1 MIVWPLHHANPLIGR
16 AVVVAKVFLK
26 MRSMS
31 FGMHSKMGPLL
42 ISERILT
49 NSWLGPSISHQFV
62 VFRLASLV
70 CYCFYREELSHSD
83 ADIRS
88 RTSRSKESATVW
100 PLGPFPKLS
109 PMNMPATSAVRSVA
123 CGSLKVR
130 TDQGSALAGR
140 S

>member
-1 MIVWPLHHANPLIGR
+1 
-16 AVVVAKVFLK
+16 
-26 MRSMS
+26 
-31 FGMHSKMGPLL
+31 MGPLL

-62 VFRLASLV
+62 VFQLANLV
-70 CYCFYREELSHSD
+70 SYCFPWEEVSHSD

-88 RTSRSKESATVW
+88 RTSRRKESATVW

-123 CGSLKVR
+123 GGSLEVW
-130 TDQGSALAGR
+130 TDPGSALAGR